1 MKVHCRRHWRAASTP
16 IVSRGL
22 AKEGESRRADK
33 GGLGGPGNFTR
44 NIQEG
49 IQRRYLE
56 GGGGGALGHVGKRDF
71 AGTTDGSRIVHVT
84 K

>member
-1 MKVHCRRHWRAASTP
+1 MKVHCRQHWRAASTP

-56 GGGGGALGHVGKRDF
+56 GGGGGRW
-71 AGTTDGSRIVHVT
+71 VT
-84 K
+84 LVRGILRGLQTVLE